1 MATIVLSRTTVRR
14 PAPPASRG
22 GWLDRLGPLLLL
34 AAVLAILGAA
44 AHEAHSID
52 RGSPLG
58 VSRVTAE

>member
-1 MATIVLSRTTVRR
+1 MATIVLSRTTARR

-22 GWLDRLGPLLLL
+22 RWLDRLGPVLLL

-52 RGSPLG
+52 RGAQLG
-58 VSRVTAE
+58 VSRMMAE